1 MIQIPH
7 LDILKKYRSKIIW
20 GIILFWF
27 LMAVLV
33 FSSEFIATKYFGAP
47 VADPIEIKQYL
58 LRWISWLVLTPVI
71 IFLALTINIGNVKLA
86 WFVLI
91 HLVLA
96 TLLLGVEFIIELS
109 VLKPLA
115 ASYYNRI
122 VTLNEIA
129 LPFLSKYF
137 AYVVNYF
144 LLVGIVN
151 MFVYMKNYQQAK
163 HHVLEVELKNK
174 ELEFQLA
181 LAHLQTLKMQIRP
194 HFLFNT
200 LNAIHGLIVKQ
211 HNDQASFMLT
221 RLSDLLRKTLEK
233 QEDEFVALSEEL
245 HMIQLYV
252 DIQQIRFK
260 ERLVYFCALPEEA
273 KLAKVPFFV
282 LQPLIENAV
291 KYGVEQTD
299 DKVYIEVVITIQAG
313 QLHIQIQNSG
323 RRNSQIEN
331 KGLGIGLSN
340 VKARLQQYYGAASSL
355 EIQFEGEDLTR
366 VHVHLPYERF

>member
-7 LDILKKYRSKIIW
+7 LDILKKHRSKIIW

-33 FSSEFIATKYFGAP
+33 FSSEVIATKYFGAP

-58 LRWISWLVLTPVI
+58 LRWFSWLVLTPVI
-71 IFLALTINIGNVKLA
+71 IFLALTINIGNVKLG

-109 VLKPLA
+109 ILKPLA

-299 DKVYIEVVITIQAG
+299 DKVYIEVVITIHAG

-355 EIQFEGEDLTR
+355 EIQFEEEDLTR
-366 VHVHLPYERF
+366 VHVHLPYECF